1 MISTTRCEVSHI
13 DILLLSIKIFHFF
26 FQVGGKV
33 TKNALTV
40 LCRLLCHRM
49 IWFRKTVAL
58 RLTEAVMMYADVCGL
73 SEEAEEQAMKILTE
87 FDWENTPIE
96 EIRKQRNE
104 LCVLFDVPIPKLVT
118 AKETT

>member
-1 MISTTRCEVSHI
+1 MCIIVNIRDFV
-13 DILLLSIKIFHFF
+13 
-26 FQVGGKV
+26 FQVGNEV
-33 TKNALTV
+33 TKNALGT
-40 LCRLLCHRM
+40 LCKLLCHRM

-87 FDWENTPIE
+87 FDWENTSIE

-104 LCVLFDVPIPKLVT
+104 LCVLFGVPIPKLV
-118 AKETT
+118 APKETP